1 VEAEFN
7 DGRILLVRNWYGGF
21 LAVIRAFIFWR
32 LVESKSNP
40 SSELWRG
47 MWTSLAV
54 VLQSICVKEVEEPDR
69 WGNEASGEGAP
80 L

>member
-1 VEAEFN
+1 V
-7 DGRILLVRNWYGGF
+7 VHSWYGEIEGLLQAFVLKVLGF
-21 LAVIRAFIFWR
+21 
-32 LVESKSNP
+32 SSSNP